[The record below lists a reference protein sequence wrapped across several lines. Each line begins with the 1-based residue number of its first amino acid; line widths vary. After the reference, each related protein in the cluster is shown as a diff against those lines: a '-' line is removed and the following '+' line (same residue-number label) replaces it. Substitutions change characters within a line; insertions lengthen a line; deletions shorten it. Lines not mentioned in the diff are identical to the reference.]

1 MIKFLEFRDK
11 LKTTEYTALCLFG
24 NDSWLRRKAIENVC
38 EAYEISDDGFG
49 VDRLE
54 NPTLE
59 SIRYAC
65 LTPSMFCSKKLV
77 VVEGFVFPE
86 SSAKLAETKRQ
97 LSEIVQQGD
106 GAFCLLFV
114 ADSDKYFADVSGMET
129 VNCNKLD
136 KGSVVKWIVAY
147 ARRQGVTFDT
157 LSADRLATYCLLDMS
172 RVAIETQKLI
182 DYGDVSI
189 EAIDA
194 LVHKDAEYAVYDLSD
209 AIAEKNANRAME
221 IYRGLVARGE
231 DPRALFALIYNF
243 YRRVYYVKTSAFSA
257 EETATYLGVKAGAV
271 NFAKQTAERYKPM
284 QLKRA
289 LDCLALADE
298 RLKAFVD
305 ENEVMN
311 ILIMQLIAL

>member
-1 MIKFLEFRDK
+1 MIKFLELREK
-11 LKTTEYTALCLFG
+11 LKTTEYAAVCLFG
-24 NDSWLRRKAIENVC
+24 NDNWLRRKAIENVC
-38 EAYEISDDGFG
+38 EAYNITDDGFS

-54 NPTLE
+54 TPTLE
-59 SIRYAC
+59 AIRYAC
-65 LTPSMFCSKKLV
+65 FTPSMFCSKKLV
-77 VVEGFVFPE
+77 VCDGFVFPE
-86 SSAKLAETKRQ
+86 GSVKLAETKRQ
-97 LSEIVQQGD
+97 LSEILQQWD
-106 GAFCLLFV
+106 GSFCLLFISE
-114 ADSDKYFADVSGMET
+114 SDKHFADIEGMET
-129 VNCNKLD
+129 VNCNRLD

-147 ARRQGVTFDT
+147 ARRQGVNFDA
-157 LSADRLATYCLLDMS
+157 LCADRLATYCLLDMS
-172 RVAIETQKLI
+172 RVAVETQKLI

-189 EAIDA
+189 EAIDM
-194 LVHKDAEYAVYDLSD
+194 LVHKDAEYAVYDLSG
-209 AIAEKNANRAME
+209 AIADKNANRAME

-257 EETATYLGVKAGAV
+257 EETAAYLGVKAGAV
-271 NFAKQTAERYKPM
+271 NFAKETAQRYKPM

-305 ENEVMN
+305 DNEVMN